1 MTESFSQA
9 SQFSL
14 DDLQHIGFGHSEPLV
29 CLLKQFLGDRQV
41 NQRRVDI
48 AMTEV
53 RCQVSQTSLRV
64 DSLLVP
70 LRHSMNDECVS
81 KIVDARATAA
91 GVSVHA
97 SKADDPPEQLTPLSR
112 VRSLLSSGKTE
123 QLPDLWHAPALAR
136 KIK

>member
-1 MTESFSQA
+1 MTGSFSQP

-29 CLLKQFLGDRQV
+29 CLLKQFLCDRQV

-53 RCQVSQTSLRV
+53 RRQMSQTSLRV

-70 LRHSMNDECVS
+70 LRHTMNDERVS

-97 SKADDPPEQLTPLSR
+97 SEADDRPQQLTQLSR
-112 VRSLLSSGKTE
+112 VRSLLASGKTE
-123 QLPDLWHAPALAR
+123 RLPDL
-136 KIK
+136 